1 MVKRKFLFVLA
12 EKLHKTVGEL
22 ERRMSD
28 RELKEWWEYLNPP
41 EDINE
46 ADEKALEAFLRV

>member
-1 MVKRKFLFVLA
+1 MLA

-41 EDINE
+41 EEINK
-46 ADEKALEAFLRV
+46 ADEKALEAFLRI